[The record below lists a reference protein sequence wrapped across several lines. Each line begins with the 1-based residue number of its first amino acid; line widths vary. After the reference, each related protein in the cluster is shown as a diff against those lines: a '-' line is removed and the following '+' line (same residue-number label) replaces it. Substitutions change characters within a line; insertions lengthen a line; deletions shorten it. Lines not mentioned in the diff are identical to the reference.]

1 MKRFIATHIPLLL
14 SVLAAGALHHEAS
27 PPRSQALFNEVTDEV
42 ELDFSQ
48 EPGSEGDF
56 LLPQIMGSGG
66 AFLDY
71 DDDGDLDI
79 YLIQA
84 GELPGS
90 NRSNPLP
97 NRLFRQEAD
106 GTFTD
111 VTAESGLGDTGYGM
125 GVAVGDIDND
135 GFVDIYVTNYGP
147 DALYHNDGNG
157 RFTDVTAGSPMSAE
171 AWSASAVFCDYDR
184 DGFLDLYVT
193 HYVTYDPT
201 NQCRNADGSLEYC
214 SPQVFPGASDVL
226 YHNNGDGTFRDVS
239 LEAGIKGVSAPGLG
253 VVCSDFN
260 GDGLPDFYVAND
272 GEANQLW
279 QNRGNGKFVDGAIL
293 AGVALNAFGKAE
305 AGMGVAAG
313 DMDGDGDL
321 DLFLTHLTHQT
332 NTLYRNDGDLGF
344 QDWSAPAGLGVSSLS
359 WTGFGTGF
367 LDYDHDGD
375 LDIAV
380 VNGRVQRHPTVTG
393 ARLGRY
399 WNPYAEPNLLLR
411 NEGNGRFSDGCTLAE
426 TFCSQVE
433 VSRGLAVGD
442 ADNDGDLDM
451 LLTSTAGRA
460 RLFRNDA
467 PKNGHWLIV
476 RAFDPALGRDA
487 YGAVVTVVADGKAY
501 VREADPGFSY
511 LSSNDPRA
519 HFGISGADTIERIVV
534 RWPDGANEIFPGV
547 GFDQSIVLKKGR
559 GQKNP

>member
-1 MKRFIATHIPLLL
+1 M
-14 SVLAAGALHHEAS
+14 
-27 PPRSQALFNEVTDEV
+27 
-42 ELDFSQ
+42 
-48 EPGSEGDF
+48 
-56 LLPQIMGSGG
+56 
-66 AFLDY
+66 
-71 DDDGDLDI
+71 
-79 YLIQA
+79 
-84 GELPGS
+84 
-90 NRSNPLP
+90 
-97 NRLFRQEAD
+97 
-106 GTFTD
+106 
-111 VTAESGLGDTGYGM
+111 
-125 GVAVGDIDND
+125 
-135 GFVDIYVTNYGP
+135 
-147 DALYHNDGNG
+147 
-157 RFTDVTAGSPMSAE
+157 
-171 AWSASAVFCDYDR
+171 
-184 DGFLDLYVT
+184 
-193 HYVTYDPT
+193 
-201 NQCRNADGSLEYC
+201 
-214 SPQVFPGASDVL
+214 
-226 YHNNGDGTFRDVS
+226 
-239 LEAGIKGVSAPGLG
+239 
-253 VVCSDFN
+253 
-260 GDGLPDFYVAND
+260 
-272 GEANQLW
+272 
-279 QNRGNGKFVDGAIL
+279 
-293 AGVALNAFGKAE
+293 
-305 AGMGVAAG
+305 
-313 DMDGDGDL
+313 
-321 DLFLTHLTHQT
+321 
-332 NTLYRNDGDLGF
+332 
-344 QDWSAPAGLGVSSLS
+344 
-359 WTGFGTGF
+359 
-367 LDYDHDGD
+367 
-375 LDIAV
+375 
-380 VNGRVQRHPTVTG
+380 NGRVQRHPTVTG